1 MILIFYVD
9 DLLITKNHTTRIK
22 WIISQLATKFEMTNL
37 GYFNLYLGV
46 EFLNVSRGIS
56 MHQKDYMWKFFKQ
69 FSTSDYNPTQ
79 TPLPD
84 GFKLDKEET
93 SNLVD
98 PTIFCQI
105 IGKSIFL
112 TNTCP
117 YILFVVSIIIDT

>member
-1 MILIFYVD
+1 
-9 DLLITKNHTTRIK
+9 
-22 WIISQLATKFEMTNL
+22 MTNI

-46 EFLNVSRGIS
+46 EFLSVSRGIF
-56 MHQKDYMWKFFKQ
+56 MHQKDYMRNFFEQ
-69 FSTSDYNPTQ
+69 FNMSDYNPTQ
-79 TPLPD
+79 TPTLPD

-93 SNLVD
+93 SYLVD
-98 PTIFCQI
+98 LTIFCQI

>member
-1 MILIFYVD
+1 
-9 DLLITKNHTTRIK
+9 
-22 WIISQLATKFEMTNL
+22 MTNL
-37 GYFNLYLGV
+37 GYCNLYWGV
-46 EFLNVSRGIS
+46 EFLNVSRGIF
-56 MHQKDYMWKFFKQ
+56 MHQKDYMGKFFEQ
-69 FSTSDYNPTQ
+69 FSMSDYNPTQ

-93 SNLVD
+93 LDLVD